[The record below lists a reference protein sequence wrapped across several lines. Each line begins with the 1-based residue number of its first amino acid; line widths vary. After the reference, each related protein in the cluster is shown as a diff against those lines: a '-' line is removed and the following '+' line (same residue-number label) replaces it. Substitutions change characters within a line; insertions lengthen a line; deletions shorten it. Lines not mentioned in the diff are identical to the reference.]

1 MKKILKSKI
10 FFLSVL
16 FIIASS
22 LMSYNSSSDS
32 PEKFWGTTIECSETY
47 ELEPGSCYQNCTTT
61 YQAFW
66 LVISEETEYGIP
78 C

>member
-1 MKKILKSKI
+1 MKKILISKN
-10 FFLSVL
+10 LSILAL
-16 FIIASS
+16 FIIAFS

-32 PEKFWGTTIECSETY
+32 PEKFWGSSIECSETY
-47 ELEPGSCYQNCTTT
+47 ELEPGSCYQNCTTR